1 MGCAT
6 VKVVSLGADRR
17 MWARMR
23 RALRVTLKVGRGV
36 LALVVAAVAVGYGG
50 AFALHLE
57 PMTMLT
63 GSMGDTIPAG
73 SLVLTRSA
81 SPSKLRVGDVITFEK
96 PRGAAGLDTHRL
108 IRIDRSN
115 GHTTYRTQ
123 GDANAVADP
132 WVLEF
137 EQDQIAHRVV
147 ASVPYAGLL
156 LMWARSPIW
165 AFGLAAFLALMLL
178 STIMKMIAAGDR
190 NCGAN
195 SADDYPSIR
204 G

>member
-1 MGCAT
+1 MRCAT

-23 RALRVTLKVGRGV
+23 CALRVTLKLGRGV
-36 LALVVAAVAVGYGG
+36 LALVVAATALGYG
-50 AFALHLE
+50 AVFALHLE
-57 PMTMLT
+57 PMTMLS
-63 GSMGDTIPAG
+63 GSMGDTIPTG

-81 SPSKLRVGDVITFEK
+81 SPSTLRVGDVITFEK
-96 PRGAAGLDTHRL
+96 PLGAAGLDTHRL

-147 ASVPYAGLL
+147 ASIPRAGLL
-156 LMWARSPIW
+156 LMWARSPLL
-165 AFGLAAFLALMLL
+165 AFGLVALIALILL

-190 NCGAN
+190 DRSAN
-195 SADDYPSIR
+195 S